1 MMSNDLMQYKDLY
14 IRTAKDLIIAIKTDV
29 ELLKTDQTDPQTIE
43 KLHRNFH
50 SLKSQSLV
58 MGFNSLGIVNKHL
71 EALFLTVK
79 EKKFELNKELID
91 TVSRIVINME
101 GSIINIEKTAT
112 ELDLSADIAALE
124 LLVKFK

>member
-1 MMSNDLMQYKDLY
+1 MPNDLIQYKDLY
-14 IRTAKDLIIAIKTDV
+14 IQTAKNLLNEIKVDINSLEINNSDIKIV
-29 ELLKTDQTDPQTIE
+29 D

-71 EALFLTVK
+71 EHVFLTFK
-79 EKKFELNKELID
+79 EKKLSINKELIA
-91 TVSRIVINME
+91 TIYKIVQNME
-101 GSIINIEKTAT
+101 RSLTHIEESNQ

-124 LLVKFK
+124 LLVEV